1 MRVVVLR
8 LASSALLASAVSRL
22 MESEHVVDCCVE
34 AELGRIHFLAPP
46 RRAEALVSRIYL
58 DGGLV
63 WCSRHDLASMGAV
76 TRAEVAP
83 PAS

>member
-1 MRVVVLR
+1 MRVIVLR
-8 LASSALLASAVSRL
+8 LASSQLLASAMSRL

-34 AELGRIHFLAPP
+34 AEAGRIRFLAPP
-46 RRAEALVSRIYL
+46 RRAEALVGRIYL

-63 WCSRHDLASMGAV
+63 WCSRHDLASIGAA
-76 TRAEVAP
+76 TRGEIAP

>member
-22 MESEHVVDCCVE
+22 MESQHVVDCCVE
-34 AELGRIHFLAPP
+34 AEAARIRFLAPP
-46 RRAEALVSRIYL
+46 RRAEALVGRIYL
-58 DGGLV
+58 DGVLV
-63 WCSRHDLASMGAV
+63 WCSRHDLASLGA
-76 TRAEVAP
+76 ASLGGMAP